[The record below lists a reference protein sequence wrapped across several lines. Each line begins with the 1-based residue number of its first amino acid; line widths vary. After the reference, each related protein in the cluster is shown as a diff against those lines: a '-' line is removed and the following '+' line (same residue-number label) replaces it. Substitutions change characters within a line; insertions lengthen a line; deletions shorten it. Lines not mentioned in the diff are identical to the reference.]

1 MPNNKTNVNNLSFQ
15 PNDVRDNGQTFVWNT
30 NNDLTQGLTV
40 NFPVELGATSTGY
53 YPAMRLDVGSG
64 ERYPGQRVTATGVTA
79 ESDELSMKLASDQTT
94 PVTLRFGGA
103 YVVTL
108 GEVGR

>member
-1 MPNNKTNVNNLSFQ
+1 MKLLPATAASSTPWCDLASCQSTSFGSAGI
-15 PNDVRDNGQTFVWNT
+15 RF
-30 NNDLTQGLTV
+30 
-40 NFPVELGATSTGY
+40 
-53 YPAMRLDVGSG
+53 DVGSG